1 MMSNDLM
8 LGGVYILM
16 AIMLVLGSLMA
27 RREPLG
33 KQVTTALAWTVI
45 FAAGF
50 VLFTFRDDFGYL
62 AQRLKAEAVGS
73 PVTEGR
79 ETRIPM
85 AIDGHFWVNAKLNGR
100 DVKFLVDSGA
110 TMTTID
116 RETANAAG
124 VRVSAKADEYVRTGN
139 GIIRVS
145 SGRAEELSVGGI
157 VRRGVGL
164 QVADND
170 DLNVLGMNY
179 LSSLSRWG
187 VEGRWLI
194 LVS

>member
-1 MMSNDLM
+1 
-8 LGGVYILM
+8 
-16 AIMLVLGSLMA
+16 VL
-27 RREPLG
+27 
-33 KQVTTALAWTVI
+33 I
-45 FAAGF
+45 FTAGF
-50 VLFTFRDDFGYL
+50 VLFTFRDDLGWV
-62 AQRLKAEAVGS
+62 AQRLKAEAVGT
-73 PVTEGR
+73 PVEQGR

-85 AIDGHFWVNAKLNGR
+85 ALDGHFWVNAELNGR

-116 RETANAAG
+116 RETASKAG
-124 VRVSAKADEYVRTGN
+124 VEVSARRDEFVRTGN

-145 SGRAEELSVGGI
+145 SGRADSLSVGGI
-157 VRRGVGL
+157 ERRDVGL
-164 QVADND
+164 QIADND

-187 VEGRWLI
+187 VEGRWLV

>member
-1 MMSNDLM
+1 MTNDLM

-16 AIMLVLGSLMA
+16 AIMLVLGSLMV
-27 RREPLG
+27 RREPIAR
-33 KQVTTALAWTVI
+33 QVTMVLAWTVI

-62 AQRLKAEAVGS
+62 AQRLKAEAIGT
-73 PVTEGR
+73 PVNQGR

-116 RETANAAG
+116 RQTANAAG
-124 VRVSAKADEYVRTGN
+124 VKVSAKADEYVRTGN

-145 SGRAEELSVGGI
+145 SGRADELSVGGI
-157 VRRGVGL
+157 VRRAVGL

>member
-1 MMSNDLM
+1 MMTNDLM

-16 AIMLVLGSLMA
+16 ALMLVLGSLMT
-27 RREPLG
+27 RREPAAKL
-33 KQVTTALAWTVI
+33 VTMTLAWVLI

-50 VLFTFRDDFGYL
+50 VLFTFRDNFGWV
-62 AQRLKAEAVGS
+62 AQRLKAEAIGT
-73 PVTEGR
+73 PVEEGR

-85 AIDGHFWVNAKLNGR
+85 ALDGHFWVNAKLNGR

-116 RETANAAG
+116 RDTATKAG
-124 VRVSAKADEYVRTGN
+124 VSVSPRRDEFVRTGN

-145 SGRAEELSVGGI
+145 SGRADVLSVGGI
-157 VRRGVGL
+157 ERRDVGL
-164 QVADND
+164 QIADND

-179 LSSLSRWG
+179 LSSLTRWG
-187 VEGRWLI
+187 VEGRWLV

>member
-1 MMSNDLM
+1 MTNSLQ
-8 LGGVYILM
+8 LGGLYILM

-27 RREPLG
+27 RREPLA

-145 SGRAEELSVGGI
+145 SGRAEEISVGGI
-157 VRRGVGL
+157 ERPNVGL
-164 QVADND
+164 QIAEND